1 MKHTEN
7 NMRNNRL
14 TIKWL
19 EYKKHEHKIQLLRK
33 SVFLEE
39 QGIDVSILD
48 SAGDVKGLHLGLFD
62 GDELVSSVSLFPF
75 LRDDDFISK
84 ELGIKSNRP
93 YVIQYSKRAELPRFR
108 NQGYSAL
115 ILAHA
120 MRSSYELFQPDVIFA
135 LLVDQHV
142 KLKDHYLDYY
152 RFNRYEDYSG
162 FFGEGYLLLMDDQ
175 ETIDKVASH
184 LRFQSIKLSETL
196 GVELPDLTLHL
207 TQSDTYE
214 EYLTLKGDETNRY
227 LKPLSL
233 EDELPRLSNQ
243 TRMLFNS
250 QVSIWRKLLSDHP
263 DHKTIVDMGCGPG
276 IYLSLLNKID
286 ETNDRKLLG
295 MDISDELITYSQFA
309 HRRLDWKVG
318 SVYDILLESGSVDI
332 VHCSFLFIHLVNP
345 FLALKELC
353 RILSPGGILYISDAN
368 DGTFEG
374 PAEIKELVDAHN
386 EIYEGN
392 RNVMSSIKTL
402 AEKAGFVLV
411 QSDNLKV
418 DNTGVEHKVEMEGR
432 RLKLGRLSMWAMFSF
447 LGQRNEVKDQF
458 EIAEQCY
465 FNTEPTLSIEIQS
478 RIFKKT

>member
-1 MKHTEN
+1 MKS
-7 NMRNNRL
+7 NRL
-14 TIKWL
+14 TLKWL
-19 EYKKHEHKIQLLRK
+19 EYKKYESQIQFLRK
-33 SVFLEE
+33 TVFLEE

-48 SAGDVKGLHLGLFD
+48 SAGDEKGLHLGLFD
-62 GDELVSSVSLFPF
+62 GGELVASVSLFPF
-75 LRDDDFISK
+75 EREDDFIRK

-142 KLKDHYLDYY
+142 NLKNHYLDYY

-162 FFGEGYLLLMDDQ
+162 YFGEGHLLLMDDQ

-196 GVELPDLTLHL
+196 NVELPDLTLHL
-207 TQSDTYE
+207 TQSDTYKD
-214 EYLTLKGDETNRY
+214 YLSLKGDETNRY

-250 QVSIWRKLLSDHP
+250 QVSLWQDLLTQYP
-263 DHKTIVDMGCGPG
+263 NHKKILDMGCGPG
-276 IYLSLLNKID
+276 IYLSLLNKLN
-286 ETNDRKLLG
+286 ETSDRQLVG

-309 HRRLDWKVG
+309 HRRLEWKVG
-318 SVYDILLESGSVDI
+318 SVYDTKLESCSVDI
-332 VHCSFLFIHLVNP
+332 IHCSFLFIHLVNP
-345 FLALKELC
+345 FLALKELW
-353 RILSPGGILYISDAN
+353 RILSPDGILYISDAN

-374 PAEIKELVDAHN
+374 PAEIKDLIEAHN

-392 RNVMSSIKTL
+392 RNVMSSIVPL
-402 AEKAGFVLV
+402 AEKAGFTHIL
-411 QSDNLKV
+411 SDDLTV
-418 DNTGVEHKVEMEGR
+418 DNTGVEQKAEMEGR
-432 RLKLGRLSMWAMFSF
+432 RLKLGRLSLWGMFSF
-447 LGQRNEVKDQF
+447 LGQRSEVKDQF
-458 EIAEQCY
+458 EIAEQSY
-465 FNTEPTLSIEIQS
+465 FKTEPTLSIEIQT
-478 RIFKKT
+478 RIFKKR